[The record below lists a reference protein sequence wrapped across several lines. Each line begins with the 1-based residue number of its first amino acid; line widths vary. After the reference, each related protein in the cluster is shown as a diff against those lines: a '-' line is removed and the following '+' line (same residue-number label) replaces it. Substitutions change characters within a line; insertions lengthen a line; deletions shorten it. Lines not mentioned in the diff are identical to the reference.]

1 MIKKQF
7 TTVIDAPKEKVWEAL
22 WQDANYREWT
32 SVFAEGSRAETDWQ
46 KGSKVYFLDGKGS
59 GMFSRIEDNR
69 PNEFMSIQHLGIV
82 KEGSEDIDS
91 EKVKV
96 WAGAMENYTLTDEGG
111 KTKLVIDIDLAE
123 EWVENMEEV
132 WPKALEKLKAVAERD

>member
-7 TTVIDAPKEKVWEAL
+7 TTVINAPKEKVWESL

-32 SVFAEGSRAETDWQ
+32 SPFAEGSRAETDWQ
-46 KGSKVYFLDGKGS
+46 QGSKVYFTDGKGS
-59 GMFSRIEDNR
+59 GMVSRIEDNQ
-69 PNEFMSIQHLGIV
+69 PNEFMSIQHLGMV
-82 KEGSEDIDS
+82 KDGKEDVESD
-91 EKVKV
+91 EVKA
-96 WAGAMENYTLTDEGG
+96 WAGAMENYTLTDEAG

-132 WPKALEKLKAVAERD
+132 WPKALEKLRGIAEG

>member
-7 TTVIDAPKEKVWEAL
+7 TTVINAPKEKVWESL

-32 SVFAEGSRAETDWQ
+32 SPFAEGSRAETDWQ
-46 KGSKVYFLDGKGS
+46 QGSKVYFTDGKGS
-59 GMFSRIEDNR
+59 GMVSRIEDNQ
-69 PNEFMSIQHLGIV
+69 PNEFMSIQHLGMV
-82 KEGSEDIDS
+82 KDGKEDVESD
-91 EKVKV
+91 EVKA
-96 WAGAMENYTLTDEGG
+96 WAGAMENYTLTDEDG

-132 WPKALEKLKAVAERD
+132 WPKALEKLRGIAEG